1 MWPHLPA
8 LAWALP
14 LRYRLPLRL
23 PNSPTIPVNVDQ
35 TYQPPALMTKKN
47 KTKFQ
52 VPSPSLVNPAP
63 TLAVLT
69 TKTTTKIRRMK
80 VYFFFPYIYLIL
92 SIHSVEHHASDDDN
106 NEEHPGTSLTGEGNE
121 SDQDA
126 HVDDEEHPSASKTG
140 EEDDMPKTG
149 PNTCTFPFSLIS
161 ILHITLY

>member
-1 MWPHLPA
+1 MSNSESFLSLCTNDIHSCRKTSSKKPPENVEAAAGLPAHLQRYVIIKLISFISTDENFNSTDPNVYLTRAGSVWPHLPA

-69 TKTTTKIRRMK
+69 TKMK
-80 VYFFFPYIYLIL
+80 VYFFLSIYLFNL
-92 SIHSVEHHASDDDN
+92 
-106 NEEHPGTSLTGEGNE
+106 
-121 SDQDA
+121 
-126 HVDDEEHPSASKTG
+126 
-140 EEDDMPKTG
+140 MY
-149 PNTCTFPFSLIS
+149 PFSR
-161 ILHITLY
+161 TRRQ